1 MLNYFYRLHSCV
13 WVFAVNLHQKS
24 GHNYCATSTDCS
36 VRYPQARATSAL
48 GMGPIYQEETKVSF
62 LRRIIMITT
71 AIAVGIIVVG
81 AVTQPQQSKAQVV
94 VPAHVPVEN
103 SASADCEGVGASFA
117 SFPDGENTI
126 TIFAGETGQVV
137 RSFTGPSGS
146 VSATWA
152 ELEQTEAVEGGSTI
166 LYYFEWSADGGGR
179 YPESGSFVFY
189 PDCSGEGTTTTSE
202 PATTTTEPAT
212 TTTVG
217 ATTTT
222 VGATTTVVQS
232 TTTVA
237 QVTTTVA
244 QPTTTVVVTA
254 PPTTV
259 AQPTTTVV
267 VTTTVPVVQPTTTA
281 VAVATTLPPP
291 PTTPPAL
298 PPTGGTN
305 TLLLWASGLVII
317 GFIARFL
324 VRRLA

>member
-1 MLNYFYRLHSCV
+1 MMIRRLVLIAAAGVVAIGLSAATHS
-13 WVFAVNLHQKS
+13 S
-24 GHNYCATSTDCS
+24 
-36 VRYPQARATSAL
+36 
-48 GMGPIYQEETKVSF
+48 
-62 LRRIIMITT
+62 
-71 AIAVGIIVVG
+71 
-81 AVTQPQQSKAQVV
+81 QSKAQVV
-94 VPAHVPVEN
+94 LVPAHVPVEN
-103 SASADCEGVGASFA
+103 SNWADCDGVGAEFA
-117 SFPDGENTI
+117 SFPDAVNEI

-152 ELEQTEAVEGGSTI
+152 ELEQTEVVEGGGTI
-166 LYYFEWSADGGGR
+166 LYYFEWSVDTGGR

-244 QPTTTVVVTA
+244 QPTTTPVVPA
-254 PPTTV
+254 PATTVAQATTTVAQPTTTA

>member
-1 MLNYFYRLHSCV
+1 MMIRRLVLIATACVVAIGLSAATHS
-13 WVFAVNLHQKS
+13 S
-24 GHNYCATSTDCS
+24 
-36 VRYPQARATSAL
+36 
-48 GMGPIYQEETKVSF
+48 
-62 LRRIIMITT
+62 
-71 AIAVGIIVVG
+71 
-81 AVTQPQQSKAQVV
+81 QSKAHV

-117 SFPDGENTI
+117 SFPDAVNAI

-137 RSFTGPSGS
+137 RAFTGPSGS

-152 ELEQTEAVEGGSTI
+152 ELEQTEAVDGGSTI
-166 LYYFEWSADGGGR
+166 LYYFEWTADGGGR
-179 YPESGSFVFY
+179 YPETGSFVFY
-189 PDCSGEGTTTTSE
+189 PDCSGEGTTTTE
-202 PATTTTEPAT
+202 EAT

-222 VGATTTVVQS
+222 VGATTTTLASTTTVVQP

-244 QPTTTVVVTA
+244 QPTTTPVVTA

-259 AQPTTTVV
+259 AQATTTVVQPTTTVA
-267 VTTTVPVVQPTTTA
+267 QPTTTA
-281 VAVATTLPPP
+281 VAVVTTLPAPPP
-291 PTTPPAL
+291 PTTPAL

>member
-1 MLNYFYRLHSCV
+1 MMIRRLVLIAAAGFVAIGLSAATHS
-13 WVFAVNLHQKS
+13 S
-24 GHNYCATSTDCS
+24 
-36 VRYPQARATSAL
+36 
-48 GMGPIYQEETKVSF
+48 
-62 LRRIIMITT
+62 
-71 AIAVGIIVVG
+71 
-81 AVTQPQQSKAQVV
+81 QSKAQVV
-94 VPAHVPVEN
+94 LVPAHVPVEN
-103 SASADCEGVGASFA
+103 SNWADCDGVGASFA

-305 TLLLWASGLVII
+305 RLLLIAAALVLIGLV
-317 GFIARFL
+317 ANFL
-324 VRRLA
+324 LRRLS